1 MTSLPDLTR
10 RMSRKIE
17 AGRGMNL
24 SGDDLDLLVASG
36 AYAVLIQ
43 ASIRAQEDQC
53 RKRDA
58 RNRSISGET
67 SAFTGEKTEQT
78 LKSSGTM
85 NRRDVSEAEA
95 RVVEMLKPPKRLST
109 LSTSKNQKACQSAQR
124 AGDLGIKKGASL

>member
-36 AYAVLIQ
+36 AYAVLTQ
-43 ASIRAQEDQC
+43 AAIRAQEDQC

-67 SAFTGEKTEQT
+67 SGSTGEKTGQT
-78 LKSSGTM
+78 LKSSGTT
-85 NRRDVSEAEA
+85 NRQDVSEAEA
-95 RVVEMLKPPKRLST
+95 RAVEMLQPQKRPLMASI
-109 LSTSKNQKACQSAQR
+109 SKNQKASLSAQR
-124 AGDLGIKKGASL
+124 ANDRGMRKGASS